1 MTKFLLLFLASFSFA
16 QAAPMSLTRA
26 QEKDL
31 EEKIKIWWQKETRF
45 TESLKNGEVISW
57 AEASGDRPQQ
67 TLAAKVVGL
76 HPRSCEKGLRKISRY
91 EDYPKHMSFVKE
103 ASYVEK
109 DQRVRFLLDH
119 TVLPFPMVLAFR
131 IPRITGPGTTNFSF
145 PDGIFAGLTGT
156 IFVAPIG
163 NRCVYMLRADWR
175 GKSTGM
181 PNIVV
186 STFAQTIIKMGLEHL
201 IRISSL

>member
-1 MTKFLLLFLASFSFA
+1 MTKYLLLFLTSFSFA

-26 QEKDL
+26 QEKEL

-45 TESLKNGEVISW
+45 TESLKNSEVISW
-57 AEASGDRPQQ
+57 AEAGGEKPQQ
-67 TLAAKVVGL
+67 TLDAKVVGL
-76 HPRSCEKGLRKISRY
+76 HPRSCGKGLRKISRY
-91 EDYPKHMSFVKE
+91 EDYPQHMSFVKE
-103 ASYVEK
+103 ASYIEK
-109 DQRVRFLLDH
+109 EQRVRFLLDH
-119 TVLPFPMVLAFR
+119 TVLPFPMVLSFR
-131 IPRITGPGTTNFSF
+131 IPRITEPGTTNFTF
-145 PDGIFAGLTGT
+145 PDGIFAGLKGT

-175 GKSTGM
+175 GKHTGM

-201 IRISSL
+201 VRISSL

>member
-1 MTKFLLLFLASFSFA
+1 MRKYLLLFLATFSFA
-16 QAAPMSLTRA
+16 QAAPMTLSRA
-26 QEKDL
+26 QEKEL
-31 EEKIKIWWQKETRF
+31 EEKIKIWWQKQTQF
-45 TESLKNGEVISW
+45 TESLKSGEVVSW
-57 AEASGDRPQQ
+57 AEAGGKKPQQ
-67 TLAAKVVGL
+67 TLEAKVVGL

-91 EDYPKHMSFVKE
+91 EDYPRHMSFVKE
-103 ASYVEK
+103 ASYQEK
-109 DQRVRFLLDH
+109 EQRVRFLLDH
-119 TVLPFPMVLAFR
+119 TVLPFPMVLSFR
-131 IPRITGPGTTNFSF
+131 IPRITQAGTTNFSF
-145 PDGIFAGLTGT
+145 PDGIFAGLMGT

-175 GKSTGM
+175 GKHTGM